1 MLKSYVRQTK
11 LKNSEACVICKSK
24 NNLEM
29 HHVKALRKD
38 GKDLQDKYMIGLMQ
52 AMNRKQ
58 ICVCRNCHNDIHNG
72 KYDGNSLK
80 FYSST

>member
-1 MLKSYVRQTK
+1 
-11 LKNSEACVICKSK
+11 
-24 NNLEM
+24 
-29 HHVKALRKD
+29 VKALRKE